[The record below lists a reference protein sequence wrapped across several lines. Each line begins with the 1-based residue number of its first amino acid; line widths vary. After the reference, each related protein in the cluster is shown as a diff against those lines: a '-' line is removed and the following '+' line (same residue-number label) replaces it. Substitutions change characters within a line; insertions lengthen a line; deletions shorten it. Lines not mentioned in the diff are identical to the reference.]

1 MHPVRPR
8 IARNLRVVIDEH
20 ICAVLMRDR
29 DEDFGGFEYVVSRR
43 VF

>member
-20 ICAVLMRDR
+20 ICAVLMRNR
-29 DEDFGGFEYVVSRR
+29 DENFGGFENIVSLH